1 MSAKTDI
8 QNGLDAGVLP
18 RILEESYGPGAWHGA
33 DLKAALADV
42 GLELAFWQP
51 APGRHNIAEI
61 AIHHAFYVHSVRER
75 LLGTAAEPFLLE
87 GEDWFGLDGQTG
99 LGWPEVQAAVETQQ
113 LRLVEVLAEIASGR
127 VQSPLSGSER
137 FDLVLGIA
145 CHGVYH
151 AGQVQLIKRLYSE

>member
-1 MSAKTDI
+1 MSLKTEI
-8 QNGLDAGVLP
+8 QKGWDAGVLS

-42 GLELAFWQP
+42 SAGLAFWRP

-75 LLGTAAEPFLLE
+75 LLGTGAEPFLLE
-87 GEDWFGLDGQTG
+87 GEDWFGLDGHSG
-99 LGWPEVQAAVETQQ
+99 LSWPEVQAAVEGEQ
-113 LRLVEVLAEIASGR
+113 LRLAEVLAGLGAGR
-127 VQSPLSGSER
+127 VQSPLSESER

-151 AGQVQLIKRLYSE
+151 AGQVQLIKRLRAE